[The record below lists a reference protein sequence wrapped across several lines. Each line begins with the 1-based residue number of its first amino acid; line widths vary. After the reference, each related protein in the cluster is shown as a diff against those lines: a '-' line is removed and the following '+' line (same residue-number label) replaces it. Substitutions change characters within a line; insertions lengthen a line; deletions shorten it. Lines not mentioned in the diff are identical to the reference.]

1 MAQVDIPAAAFGV
14 QIRQDVGLNSMLDG
28 LVLVIHTYTR
38 KRAYPHFS
46 IPSSIK
52 KLTVAERSQTFRKQ
66 VVRRSYLVQPVLIT
80 VRRQI
85 IVVVEVEENMRIIPK

>member
-38 KRAYPHFS
+38 KRAYPYFS

-66 VVRRSYLVQPVLIT
+66 VVHRSYLVQPVLIT

-85 IVVVEVEENMRIIPK
+85 IVVVEVVENMRIIPK